1 MPMRIALDIDGCMT
15 DDNRFRLEQYGKYLY
30 EKNMPYMDL
39 PYESEL
45 KCGYMTREEFGE
57 FWDATFF
64 EYIEQ
69 VEPIRYVSEVTH
81 KLHEDGDYIVIA
93 TGRHGTTQK
102 DPFGEKVRNITKKWL
117 KKHDIYYD
125 EILFSG
131 FPKIDYIRPYKC
143 DVFVEDYSMTI
154 KSLAKEMPVLIFD
167 NPYNRFLEC
176 QNTIRVFS
184 WYDIYRRVKEMEK

>member
-39 PYESEL
+39 PYES
-45 KCGYMTREEFGE
+45 
-57 FWDATFF
+57 

-102 DPFGEKVRNITKKWL
+102 DPFGEKVRNITKEWL

-131 FPKIDYIRPYKC
+131 FPKVDYIRPYKC